1 MKPYVVQAITDIN
14 GQLIKSFG
22 PKRIRRVISEKTA
35 GTLGRIMQTVI
46 TEGGTGVNAALEGY
60 SVCGKTGTA
69 QKIDENGRYSYE
81 KYVASFVGFAP
92 MENPKIAVLVVVD
105 EPNKQHYGSIVAA
118 PAFKAIAQKTLDYMH
133 IAPKIKTDKLM
144 VSMGRYKKGCGFQNY

>member
-1 MKPYVVQAITDIN
+1 
-14 GQLIKSFG
+14 
-22 PKRIRRVISEKTA
+22 
-35 GTLGRIMQTVI
+35 
-46 TEGGTGVNAALEGY
+46 
-60 SVCGKTGTA
+60 
-69 QKIDENGRYSYE
+69 
-81 KYVASFVGFAP
+81 

-133 IAPKIKTDKLM
+133 IAPKIKAEKLM